1 MKYEEI
7 KQDLF
12 KTDKKY
18 ALGHCVAQ
26 DGGLGAGIAV
36 QFCKLFGNRLRTIIR
51 DANPSIP
58 DVVYYYSNNRKRGVY
73 NIVTKKYS
81 GGKPTRI
88 SFDKSIEIL
97 RDKMIEN
104 DDKFLAIPLI
114 GAGLDRLSWAENRET
129 LQRVFADTDIE
140 ILVCIR

>member
-1 MKYEEI
+1 MAINKIQIEKLRHNKVDQYAHSLIREIAFIDYEI
-7 KQDLF
+7 GMQS
-12 KTDKKY
+12 TD
-18 ALGHCVAQ
+18 
-26 DGGLGAGIAV
+26 
-36 QFCKLFGNRLRTIIR
+36 
-51 DANPSIP
+51 PSIP

-114 GAGLDRLSWAENRET
+114 GGGLDRLSWAENRET

-140 ILVCIR
+140 ILVCKI